1 MRERIE
7 EVLTSGTG
15 EPVVVRIFGPDL
27 EKQRQTADQV
37 RHSLAKVPG
46 LTEVHAAF
54 QADVPQVDVEVR
66 LDVARRYGV
75 KPGDVRRSAATLV
88 ASEEVADMF
97 RAGKAY
103 DVHVWSTPKTRDNIT
118 AIRKLPI
125 DTPRGQVPLSTLA
138 SVRIAPTPNLVEREN
153 ASRKIDVDANITH
166 SRPLSAIDRDVKTT
180 LAHFKMPLGYHAE
193 LLGEAAERHAAQRS
207 LIEYGLLAALVI
219 FLLLQ
224 LAFRSWRLAALMF
237 LVLPMALVG
246 GILAA
251 YEGVGIIS
259 LGALIGLF
267 TVMGIAARNGIMM
280 ISHFQHLERHE
291 GEPFGPGLVLRGAK
305 ERLSPI
311 LMTAFAT
318 GLALLPLAL
327 SGEKPGQEIE
337 HPMAIVI
344 IGGLITSTLLNLFV
358 IPPLYLRI
366 NGSGRRL
373 KDEED
378 VLGLDDEDRDDDD
391 AMTSEEVEEVL
402 DRPLVVGTRS
412 RAGGG

>member
-1 MRERIE
+1 
-7 EVLTSGTG
+7 
-15 EPVVVRIFGPDL
+15 
-27 EKQRQTADQV
+27 
-37 RHSLAKVPG
+37 
-46 LTEVHAAF
+46 
-54 QADVPQVDVEVR
+54 
-66 LDVARRYGV
+66 
-75 KPGDVRRSAATLV
+75 
-88 ASEEVADMF
+88 MF

-103 DVHVWSTPKTRDNIT
+103 DVHVWSTPSTRNNLD
-118 AIRKLPI
+118 AIRRLPI
-125 DTPRGQVPLSTLA
+125 DTPSGQVPLSTLA
-138 SVRIAPTPNLVEREN
+138 SVAIHPTPNLVEREN

-166 SRPLSAIDRDVKTT
+166 SRPLSAIDRDVTTT

-280 ISHFQHLERHE
+280 ISHFQHLERDE
-291 GEPFGPGLVLRGAK
+291 GEEFGEQLVLRGAK

-311 LMTAFAT
+311 LMTACAT
-318 GLALLPLAL
+318 GLALLPLAV
-327 SGEKPGQEIE
+327 SGDKPGQEIE

-344 IGGLITSTLLNLFV
+344 IGGLVTSTLLNLFV
-358 IPPLYLRI
+358 LPALYLRI
-366 NGSGRRL
+366 GRGQTPVPAQ
-373 KDEED
+373 DG
-378 VLGLDDEDRDDDD
+378 VGAPPDDDLVRWD
-391 AMTSEEVEEVL
+391 AA
-402 DRPLVVGTRS
+402 P
-412 RAGGG
+412 RAGDVPVGASRD